1 MLGQLIFNKLKWF
14 PFADNTDTVQAS
26 GKNFLAVPAKI
37 TIRKGGE
44 LSPWGSYQS
53 NFYAE
58 EDTEVQCVGRG
69 PQGYFFVGRITA
81 NDNRDLSGVSQITNW
96 GIDQVSTSPG
106 FIHNAD
112 VKNVV
117 WGGKSLLHTIAS
129 MVEYAF
135 TLFKKGAETC

>member
-14 PFADNTDTVQAS
+14 PFADNTNTVQAS
-26 GKNFLAVPAKI
+26 GKNFLAVPTQI

-44 LSPWGSYQS
+44 LPPWGSYES

-58 EDTEVQCVGRG
+58 EDTEVQCIGRG
-69 PQGYFFVGRITA
+69 PQGYFFTGQVKA
-81 NDNRDLSGVSQITNW
+81 NALSDLNGVSQITNW
-96 GIDQVSTSPG
+96 GIDQVATSPG

-117 WGGKSLLHTIAS
+117 WGGKSLL
-129 MVEYAF
+129 YAF
-135 TLFKKGAETC
+135 VSRALSHFRKQVVIC

>member
-1 MLGQLIFNKLKWF
+1 MVDHLIFNKLKWF

-44 LSPWGSYQS
+44 LPPWASYQS

-58 EDTEVQCVGRG
+58 EDTEVECVGRG
-69 PQGYFFVGRITA
+69 PQGYFFTGQVKA
-81 NDNRDLSGVSQITNW
+81 NYLSDLSGASQITDW
-96 GIDQVSTSPG
+96 DIDQVRTSPG
-106 FIHNAD
+106 FIHNAY

-117 WGGKSLLHTIAS
+117 WGGKSLL
-129 MVEYAF
+129 YAF
-135 TLFKKGAETC
+135 VSRALSHFRKRVVVC

>member
-14 PFADNTDTVQAS
+14 PFTDNTDSMQAS

-44 LSPWGSYQS
+44 LPPWGSYQS

-58 EDTEVQCVGRG
+58 EDTEVECVGRG
-69 PQGYFFVGRITA
+69 PQGYFFTGQVEA
-81 NDNRDLSGVSQITNW
+81 NDSSDLNGFSHTTNW
-96 GIDQVSTSPG
+96 DIDQDRISPG
-106 FIHNAD
+106 FIHNAY

-117 WGGKSLLHTIAS
+117 WGG
-129 MVEYAF
+129 
-135 TLFKKGAETC
+135 

>member
-44 LSPWGSYQS
+44 LTPWGSYDS
-53 NFYAE
+53 SFYAE
-58 EDTEVQCVGRG
+58 NDTEVQCVGRG
-69 PQGYFFVGRITA
+69 PQGYFFTGQVKA
-81 NDNRDLSGVSQITNW
+81 NYLSDLSGASQITDW
-96 GIDQVSTSPG
+96 DIDQARTSPG

-117 WGGKSLLHTIAS
+117 WGGKHPLSHFWRAFKSL
-129 MVEYAF
+129 
-135 TLFKKGAETC
+135 LFKKEVA

>member
-1 MLGQLIFNKLKWF
+1 MVDHLIFNKLKWF
-14 PFADNTDTVQAS
+14 PFAENTDSMQAS

-44 LSPWGSYQS
+44 LSPWENYES

-58 EDTEVQCVGRG
+58 EDTEVECVGRG

-81 NDNRDLSGVSQITNW
+81 NASRDLSGGTYTTDWSINQIMN
-96 GIDQVSTSPG
+96 GPG
-106 FIHNAD
+106 FIRNAD

-117 WGGKSLLHTIAS
+117 WGG
-129 MVEYAF
+129 
-135 TLFKKGAETC
+135 